1 MTPRKFSSRFTHG
14 WVAALCAIVVGLVG
28 CRNSTVRRADSLEAR
43 LRDQQASISQLSA
56 SLEQAETDRD
66 IARREAAILR
76 DELASLEPDSQVV
89 HAAHT
94 LARIDRIE
102 VVPLLSGGLDRDE
115 IPGDELI
122 SLLIAPKDSNGEI
135 HRVQG
140 SLSVQLR
147 DISLPDD
154 QQIVSRIDFDA
165 AESDAL
171 WHNGIVG
178 RGFRVVVPAPNARSN
193 EELTAQIRFTDTSGQ
208 QFDTVY
214 PLRLTP
220 QPGPGNE

>member
-1 MTPRKFSSRFTHG
+1 MTPRKFSSGYIRG
-14 WVAALCAIVVGLVG
+14 LVAALCAIAVGLAG
-28 CRNSTVRRADSLEAR
+28 CRNSTVRRVDSLEAR
-43 LRDQQASISQLSA
+43 LRDRQASISQLSA

-66 IARREAAILR
+66 IARREASILR
-76 DELASLEPDSQVV
+76 EELASLEPDSQVV
-89 HAAHT
+89 HAADA

-102 VVPLLSGGLDRDE
+102 VVPLLSGGLDRDD

-140 SLSVQLR
+140 SLTVQIR
-147 DISLPDD
+147 DISLPDE
-154 QQIVSRIDFDA
+154 QQIVSRIEFDA

-171 WHNGIVG
+171 WHNGLVG
-178 RGFRVVVPAPNARSN
+178 RGIRIVVPAPKVMSN
-193 EELTAQIRFTDTSGQ
+193 DELTAQIRFTDTTGQ

-214 PLRLTP
+214 SLRITP
-220 QPGPGNE
+220 RAASE

>member
-14 WVAALCAIVVGLVG
+14 WVAALCAILVGVAG
-28 CRNSTVRRADSLEAR
+28 CRNSTLRRADTLEAR
-43 LRDQQASISQLSA
+43 LRDQQATISQLSA
-56 SLEQAETDRD
+56 SLKQVETDRD
-66 IARREAAILR
+66 IARREASVLR
-76 DELASLEPDSQVV
+76 EELASLEPDSTVV

-94 LARIDRIE
+94 LARIQQIE

-140 SLSVQLR
+140 SLSVQIR
-147 DISLPDD
+147 DISLPDE
-154 QQIVSRIDFDA
+154 QQTVSRIDFDA
-165 AESDAL
+165 TELDAL

-178 RGFRVVVPAPNARSN
+178 RGIRLVVPAPKAPSN
-193 EELTAQIRFTDTSGQ
+193 EELTAHIRFTDTSGQ

-214 PLRLTP
+214 SLRLTP
-220 QPGPGNE
+220 QPGPGSE